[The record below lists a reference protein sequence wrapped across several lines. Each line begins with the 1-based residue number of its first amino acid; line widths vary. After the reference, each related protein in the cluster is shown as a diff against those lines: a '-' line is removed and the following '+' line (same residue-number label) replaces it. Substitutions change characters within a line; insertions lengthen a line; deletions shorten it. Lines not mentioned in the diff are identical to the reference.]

1 MYVFLKLSSRSRHV
15 FLPVRENLSSDVS
28 KADEPHAENAMGRGV
43 PVILPG
49 GDYGSGNENGIQR
62 HTEISVR

>member
-28 KADEPHAENAMGRGV
+28 RADEPHAENAMGSGV
-43 PVILPG
+43 PVILPEG
-49 GDYGSGNENGIQR
+49 ETMEAETRMESSGILK
-62 HTEISVR
+62 SA

>member
-15 FLPVRENLSSDVS
+15 FLPVRENVSSDVS
-28 KADEPHAENAMGRGV
+28 RADEPHAENAMGRGV

-49 GDYGSGNENGIQR
+49 RLWMRKREWNPAAY
-62 HTEISVR
+62 

>member
-28 KADEPHAENAMGRGV
+28 RADEPHAENAMGERRASHLAGETMDAETGMESSG
-43 PVILPG
+43 ILK
-49 GDYGSGNENGIQR
+49 SG
-62 HTEISVR
+62 